1 VTSNASETWLVMLAD
16 EASAGR
22 VVVPLRRFLTFSRR
36 MDKQLGRLE
45 RKILKEIPQLKR
57 RGMLNERARHRSA

>member
-1 VTSNASETWLVMLAD
+1 MLTD

-36 MDKQLGRLE
+36 IDKQLGRLE
-45 RKILKEIPQLKR
+45 RKVLKEIPQMGR
-57 RGMLNERARHRSA
+57 RGISGKRNASRH

>member
-1 VTSNASETWLVMLAD
+1 MLTD

-45 RKILKEIPQLKR
+45 RKVLREIPQLKR
-57 RGMLNERARHRSA
+57 RGKLNERARNRSA